1 VRFVAA
7 HTTQNGAHQMAGLG
21 ADIVSFVVLAI
32 VVALGS
38 SRAVVGAAQ
47 VEGLVH
53 GTSEPFAPWTH
64 HVTM

>member
-1 VRFVAA
+1 
-7 HTTQNGAHQMAGLG
+7 MAGLG

-32 VVALGS
+32 VVALFLLLVFLFLGS